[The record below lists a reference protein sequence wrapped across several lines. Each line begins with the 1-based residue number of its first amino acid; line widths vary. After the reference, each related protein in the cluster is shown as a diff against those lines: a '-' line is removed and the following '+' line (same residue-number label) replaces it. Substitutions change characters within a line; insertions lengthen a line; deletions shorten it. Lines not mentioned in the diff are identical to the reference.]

1 MDIPDNFTITIH
13 SETAP
18 INYTVLRCSDDMFV
32 VKWERPK
39 NSFHYVELSR
49 VEVINAL
56 SRGIW
61 TIVEQKENN
70 MEQQTIKQMEQ
81 NVAEL
86 LAKAEEMKQLIE
98 KAKKEETWP
107 NYHDAYWYA
116 SGNGHVYRD
125 CWENTIDDLNRQ
137 KFGNIHRSRAEA
149 EDYVQ
154 KRLVQVELENLAKK
168 SWKEYGK
175 QLDWNTNCQNKH
187 HIFYDY
193 QTDELSVSANSKC
206 QHIMQVFFPTIESA
220 KEAIS
225 TIGEERLKV
234 LLK

>member
-98 KAKKEETWP
+98 KAKKEQTWP

-154 KRLVQVELENLAKK
+154 KRLAQVELEQLAEKA
-168 SWKEYGK
+168 WKASGINPN
-175 QLDWNTNCQNKH
+175 WNTREQKF
-187 HIFYDY
+187 HIYYATSSKDFRIDSP
-193 QTDELSVSANSKC
+193 SVVRYVG
-206 QHIMQVFFPTIESA
+206 QVFFPTEDTA
-220 KEAIS
+220 AQAIA
-225 TIGEERLKV
+225 TIGQERLKV
-234 LLK
+234 LVK